1 MWKNYFLGIESPK
14 QRKVARDRA
23 AEGEEGRGSLE
34 WHKKEPL
41 EEQVVIEIG
50 QDAFMEKKKLW
61 KEAFPVKLRENSI
74 GLSQFNGSEMRIQK
88 SESDGDSCPTLRNPM
103 NCSLPGSSAFLS
115 LLKFA

>member
-50 QDAFMEKKKLW
+50 QDAFMENKIVKGGISSKAQGKQHW
-61 KEAFPVKLRENSI
+61 SQPV
-74 GLSQFNGSEMRIQK
+74 
-88 SESDGDSCPTLRNPM
+88 
-103 NCSLPGSSAFLS
+103 
-115 LLKFA
+115 